1 MGEPTFRMLIR
12 RQEFVRQM
20 LLTICQYQVDVM
32 VALGLLTEEVPT
44 TAETG
49 EENQTIPARDAFDVV
64 MSEIDVADTTALAGA
79 LMQTATAVFRLY
91 ASKMLPLK
99 PAVELVAAIA
109 GAMGVEI
116 DVDAVLKAMELED
129 QGTSALADLLKQ
141 AQDEDEQAAAEKAA
155 AGTGQDQPAEE
166 PMDIM
171 AEPA

>member
-1 MGEPTFRMLIR
+1 
-12 RQEFVRQM
+12 M

-32 VALGLLTEEVPT
+32 VALGLLPEEVPT

-49 EENQTIPARDAFDVV
+49 EESQTIPAREAFDVV

-116 DVDAVLKAMELED
+116 DVDAVLKAMELES

-141 AQDEDEQAAAEKAA
+141 AQDEDAQAAAEKAA
-155 AGTGQDQPAEE
+155 AGGKVPPEE
-166 PMDIM
+166 PLEDPEENMGT
-171 AEPA
+171 EPA